1 VRISVADAGVAAV
14 MTGRLV
20 GQKRNMGRSRS
31 TIDVQAPASEALR
44 YRNFRHVDE
53 EF

>member
-1 VRISVADAGVAAV
+1 

-20 GQKRNMGRSRS
+20 DQKRNMGRSRS
-31 TIDVQAPASEALR
+31 TIDLQAPARETLG